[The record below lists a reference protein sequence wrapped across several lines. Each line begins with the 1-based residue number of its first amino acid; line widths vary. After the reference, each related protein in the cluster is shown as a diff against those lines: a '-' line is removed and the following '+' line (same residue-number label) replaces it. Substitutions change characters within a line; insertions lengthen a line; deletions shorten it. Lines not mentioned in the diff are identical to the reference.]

1 MPLLECYPV
10 SHCPACAHALTV
22 GPVSGR
28 TNECV
33 FRLPKSMMSSGAAW
47 DLVRMVVTME
57 ISLGRVYGA
66 DNDEDFV
73 ISVRLC

>member
-10 SHCPACAHALTV
+10 SHCPACARALTV
-22 GPVSGR
+22 GPVLGR
-28 TNECV
+28 TKFCV
-33 FRLPKSMMSSGAAW
+33 KLSRAAW

-66 DNDEDFV
+66 DNDVNFV
-73 ISVRLC
+73 VSWRLC